1 MKKICLVLLAILSI
15 TSFAK
20 NMVITSIQP
29 LYSLTSYL
37 VEGTDIQ
44 VKSVFDSSVS
54 MDTSIDAFA
63 DKELDLSYAKD
74 AEAVVGLSRVW
85 TEDKLYGKARQQ
97 NINIIEIEVGTAFD
111 GFTNFFVTERED
123 GRPNYYLWTSSKNLV
138 KMASIVARDLSRIY
152 PNNKNK
158 IEKNLVSFIDKL
170 NAIDTEASNKLIN
183 LKEDSIISLSDN
195 LDYFVNDLNIFTT
208 HYDYNSVTA
217 DNVEKLMADAGTK
230 VIISDRWLKKA
241 IIKKIKE
248 LGGEFVYI
256 ETLNIPLDDNGQ
268 MDKDALLKTHKEN
281 LEKIINVL
289 K

>member
-1 MKKICLVLLAILSI
+1 M
-15 TSFAK
+15 
-20 NMVITSIQP
+20 
-29 LYSLTSYL
+29 
-37 VEGTDIQ
+37 
-44 VKSVFDSSVS
+44 
-54 MDTSIDAFA
+54 
-63 DKELDLSYAKD
+63 
-74 AEAVVGLSRVW
+74 SRVW

-97 NINIIEIEVGTAFD
+97 NINIIEIEAGTAFD

-158 IEKNLVSFIDKL
+158 IEKNLASFIDKL

-208 HYDYNSVTA
+208 HYDYDSVTA
-217 DNVEKLMADAGTK
+217 ENVEKLMTDAGTK

-268 MDKDALLKTHKEN
+268 MDKDAL
-281 LEKIINVL
+281 
-289 K
+289 